1 MTPAHRVYRRHPAR
15 YGHHLPQGWHVPQ
28 PRPKPPA
35 RPHSPARRGKR
46 PRGPWQ
52 RCRRQRRLRLALLF
66 LALAGLVW
74 ALTQAP
80 TLFPF
85 TARHHGNPYLLLLT
99 RRRAATS
106 DATVLV
112 LAEVKLTP
120 LFQQFGDC
128 RKLVIGEVVSGPDLL
143 GGIRHNVRTFSG

>member
-46 PRGPWQ
+46 PRGPWP

-99 RRRAATS
+99 
-106 DATVLV
+106 VL
-112 LAEVKLTP
+112 P
-120 LFQQFGDC
+120 L
-128 RKLVIGEVVSGPDLL
+128 VV
-143 GGIRHNVRTFSG
+143 FSGLKTAWLSQMLGRAWPPHAADE